1 MGIKQKMII
10 SYLLL
15 IVFSVGILAFII
27 SQKSRQA
34 VFNEVTEKSQ
44 RVTDLINTTIS
55 VRNDLL
61 EKKVWSDLHFAEK
74 LLSNS
79 GELKINYSNKIQIG
93 NLMLP
98 CLYAG
103 NTNLSLDTTLV
114 DDIKSSTDA
123 IASIF
128 LLKDEKLIRITTNVM
143 KNGKRI
149 TGTYITSSSPIY
161 KNVIDNK
168 PYCGRA
174 IVEGD
179 WYIARYK
186 PLLDKN
192 GRIIGAIGLGYT
204 TLNGFLEK
212 TLHDIKIGKTGYVYI
227 MNSKGDVL
235 LHPNLKGKNI
245 IEVDSSKK
253 IIKNKIGVVDY
264 TSSNGI
270 HKLAAYKYYEPYDW
284 YIVTTANYDDL
295 EASSKSLLHI
305 TTLVG
310 FVILLISA
318 ILAILFADTIVNP
331 INKLKNCME
340 IAGNGDLSI
349 QCDIN
354 NKDEIGVLS
363 QSFNTLIKENKRLL
377 EEIIEYDRLKTEFFS
392 NVSHEFKTPLN
403 IIFSTTQLLSLHTS
417 NFNDDHKSSQKV
429 NNYISIM
436 KQNCYRLL
444 RLINNLIDITK
455 IDSGFINLNLQNKN
469 IVEVIENVAL
479 STVEYVESKSRTII
493 FDTDVEEKIMAF
505 DPEKIERML
514 LNLIS
519 NAVKFTKPQDKI
531 EVNIYDKKET
541 IIISVKDTG
550 IGIPKEKQK
559 IIFERFRQ
567 VSPLLNRT
575 HEGSGI
581 GLSLVKSLVEMHAG
595 KISVKSECGKGTE
608 FIIELPVKLIS
619 EEDNTKISND
629 FTSQTNVEKIQI
641 EFSDIYS

>member
-1 MGIKQKMII
+1 MGIKGKIII

-15 IVFSVGILAFII
+15 IVFSVGILGFII

-34 VFNEVTEKSQ
+34 VFNEVTEKSE

-61 EKKVWSDLHFAEK
+61 VKKVWSDLYFAEK

-79 GELKINYSNKIQIG
+79 GELKIDNSNKVQIG
-93 NLMLP
+93 NFMLP

-103 NTNLSLDTTLV
+103 NTNLSLDNTLV

-128 LLKDEKLIRITTNVM
+128 LLKDEKLIRVTTNIT

-149 TGTYITSSSPIY
+149 AGTYITNSSPIY

-168 PYCGRA
+168 PYYGRA

-179 WYIARYK
+179 WYIGGYK

-192 GRIIGAIGLGYT
+192 GRIIGAIALGYT
-204 TLNGFLEK
+204 TLNDFLEK
-212 TLHDIKIGKTGYVYI
+212 TLDDIKIGKTGYVYI
-227 MNSKGDVL
+227 MNSNGDVL

-245 IEVDSSKK
+245 IEFDSSKK

-264 TSSNGI
+264 TSNGI

-305 TTLVG
+305 TVLVG
-310 FVILLISA
+310 IVILLIST
-318 ILAILFADTIVNP
+318 ILAILFADTIVKP
-331 INKLKNCME
+331 INKLKNCMQ

-377 EEIIEYDRLKTEFFS
+377 EEVIEYDRLKTEFFS

-403 IIFSTTQLLSLHTS
+403 IIFSTTQLLSLHTL
-417 NFNDDHKSSQKV
+417 NCNETYEYNPKI

-469 IVEVIENVAL
+469 IVEVVENVTL

-505 DPEKIERML
+505 DPEKIERII

-519 NAVKFTKPQDKI
+519 NSVKFTKPQDQI
-531 EVNIYDKKET
+531 EVNMYDKKEN

-550 IGIPKEKQK
+550 VGIPKEKQK

-567 VSPLLNRT
+567 VSPLLNRN

-581 GLSLVKSLVEMHAG
+581 GLSLVKSLVEMHNG
-595 KISVKSECGKGTE
+595 KISVESQCGKGTE

-619 EEDNTKISND
+619 QEDNTEISND

>member
-1 MGIKQKMII
+1 MRIKQKMII

-15 IVFSVGILAFII
+15 IVFSVGILGFII

-34 VFNEVTEKSQ
+34 VFNEVTEKSE

-61 EKKVWSDLHFAEK
+61 VKKVWSDLHFAEK

-79 GELKINYSNKIQIG
+79 GELKIDNSNKVQIG
-93 NLMLP
+93 NFILP

-103 NTNLSLDTTLV
+103 NTNLSLDTAIV

-128 LLKDEKLIRITTNVM
+128 LLKDEKLIRISTNVV

-149 TGTYITSSSPIY
+149 TGTYITSSSPVY
-161 KNVIDNK
+161 KNIINNK
-168 PYCGRA
+168 PHYGKYV
-174 IVEGD
+174 IEGN
-179 WYIARYK
+179 WYIGGYI

-192 GRIIGAIGLGYT
+192 GRIIGAIALGYT
-204 TLNGFLEK
+204 ELNDFLEK

-235 LHPNLKGKNI
+235 LHPTLKGKNI
-245 IEVDSSKK
+245 IEFDSSKK
-253 IIKNKIGVVDY
+253 IMKNKSGVIDY
-264 TSSNGI
+264 TSSGI

-295 EASSKSLLHI
+295 ESSSKSLLY
-305 TTLVG
+305 TTLIVG
-310 FVILLISA
+310 LFTLLIST
-318 ILAILFADTIVNP
+318 ILAISFADTIVQP
-331 INKLKNCME
+331 INKLKSCME

-377 EEIIEYDRLKTEFFS
+377 EEVIEYDRLKTEFFS

-403 IIFSTTQLLSLHTS
+403 IIFSTTQLLSLHTLNYNDNYES
-417 NFNDDHKSSQKV
+417 NQKV

-455 IDSGFINLNLQNKN
+455 IDSGFLNLNLQNKN
-469 IVEVIENVAL
+469 IIEVIENVSL
-479 STVEYVESKSRTII
+479 STVEYVESKSRIII

-505 DPEKIERML
+505 DPEKIERII

-531 EVNIYDKKET
+531 EVNIYDNKEN

-550 IGIPKEKQK
+550 LGIPKEKQK

-581 GLSLVKSLVEMHAG
+581 GLSLVKSLVEMHDG

-619 EEDNTKISND
+619 QEDNTEIAND

>member
-1 MGIKQKMII
+1 MRIKQKMII

-15 IVFSVGILAFII
+15 IVFSVGILGFII
-27 SQKSRQA
+27 SQKSKQA
-34 VFNEVTEKSQ
+34 VFNEVTEKSE

-61 EKKVWSDLHFAEK
+61 VKKVWSDLHFAEK

-79 GELKINYSNKIQIG
+79 GELKIDNSNKIQIG
-93 NLMLP
+93 TFVLP

-103 NTNLSLDTTLV
+103 NTNLSLDTAIV

-128 LLKDEKLIRITTNVM
+128 LLKDEKLIRISTNVV

-149 TGTYITSSSPIY
+149 TGTYITSSSPVY
-161 KNVIDNK
+161 KNIINNK
-168 PYCGRA
+168 PHYGKY
-174 IVEGD
+174 IIEGD
-179 WYIARYK
+179 WYIGGYT

-192 GRIIGAIGLGYT
+192 GRIIGAVALGYT
-204 TLNGFLEK
+204 ELNDFLEK

-227 MNSKGDVL
+227 MNSKGDAL
-235 LHPNLKGKNI
+235 LHPNIKGKNLI
-245 IEVDSSKK
+245 GFDFSKK
-253 IIKNKIGVVDY
+253 IIKTKNGIIDY
-264 TSSNGI
+264 TFSGV

-295 EASSKSLLHI
+295 ESSSKSLLY
-305 TTLVG
+305 TTILVIL
-310 FVILLISA
+310 FTLLIST
-318 ILAILFADTIVNP
+318 ILAISFAHTIVQP
-331 INKLKNCME
+331 INKLKSCME

-403 IIFSTTQLLSLHTS
+403 IIFSTTQLLSLHPL
-417 NFNDDHKSSQKV
+417 NCNDSYEYNPKI

-455 IDSGFINLNLQNKN
+455 IDSGFLNLNLQNKN
-469 IVEVIENVAL
+469 IIEVVENVSL
-479 STVEYVESKSRTII
+479 STVEYIESKSRTII
-493 FDTDVEEKIMAF
+493 FDTDIEEKIMAF
-505 DPEKIERML
+505 DPEKIERIL

-519 NAVKFTKPQDKI
+519 NAVKFTKPQDQI
-531 EVNIYDKKET
+531 EINIYDKKEN

-581 GLSLVKSLVEMHAG
+581 GLSLVKSLVEMHDG
-595 KISVKSECGKGTE
+595 TISVESECGNGTE
-608 FIIELPVKLIS
+608 FIIKLPVKLIS
-619 EEDNTKISND
+619 QEDNTEISND

>member
-1 MGIKQKMII
+1 MRIKQKMII

-15 IVFSVGILAFII
+15 IVFSVGILGFII
-27 SQKSRQA
+27 SQKSKQA
-34 VFNEVTEKSQ
+34 VFNEVTEKSE

-61 EKKVWSDLHFAEK
+61 VKKVWSDLHFAEK

-79 GELKINYSNKIQIG
+79 GELKIDNSNKVQIG
-93 NLMLP
+93 NFILP
-98 CLYAG
+98 CLYTG
-103 NTNLSLDTTLV
+103 NTNLSLDTTIV

-128 LLKDEKLIRITTNVM
+128 LLQDKKLIRISTNVV

-149 TGTYITSSSPIY
+149 TGTYITSSSPVY

-168 PYCGRA
+168 PYYGKYV
-174 IVEGD
+174 IEGD
-179 WYIARYK
+179 WYIGGYI

-192 GRIIGAIGLGYT
+192 CRVIGAVALGYT
-204 TLNGFLEK
+204 ELNDFLEK

-227 MNSKGDVL
+227 MNSKGDAL
-235 LHPNLKGKNI
+235 LHPNIKEKNL
-245 IEVDSSKK
+245 IEFDFSKK
-253 IIKNKIGVVDY
+253 IIKNKNGIIDY
-264 TSSNGI
+264 TFSGV

-295 EASSKSLLHI
+295 ESSSKSLLY
-305 TTLVG
+305 TTILVIL
-310 FVILLISA
+310 FTLLIST
-318 ILAILFADTIVNP
+318 ILAISFADTIVQP
-331 INKLKNCME
+331 INKLKSCME

-403 IIFSTTQLLSLHTS
+403 IIFSTTQLLSLHPL
-417 NFNDDHKSSQKV
+417 NCNDAYEYNPKI

-455 IDSGFINLNLQNKN
+455 IDSGFIHLILQNKN
-469 IVEVIENVAL
+469 IVEVIENIAL

-493 FDTDVEEKIMAF
+493 FDTDIEEKIIAF
-505 DPEKIERML
+505 DPEKIERII

-519 NAVKFTKPQDKI
+519 NAVKFTKPQDQI
-531 EVNIYDKKET
+531 EINIYDKKET

-550 IGIPKEKQK
+550 IGIPKEKQE

-567 VSPLLNRT
+567 VSPLLNRN

-581 GLSLVKSLVEMHAG
+581 GLSLVKSLVEMHHG